1 MNNYFSVVKE
11 YLTIKK
17 TIILLKIKIIKKRF
31 FTLFKKKMSNKKR
44 ISATK
49 KSSKFKLEL
58 ISRKIK

>member
-17 TIILLKIKIIKKRF
+17 LLYYLKLKLLKNDF
-31 FTLFKKKMSNKKR
+31 SLYLKKKMSNKKR

-49 KSSKFKLEL
+49 KSSK
-58 ISRKIK
+58 IQTRINQ